1 VTLALV
7 YLALGTNLGDRAA
20 HVRRALDALAP
31 ICTITTVSSCYETAP
46 AYVLDQPRFYNLVC
60 GATTALAPLTLL
72 HALKR
77 LETALGRVPG
87 PRFGPR
93 VIDLDLLLY
102 GDLVYDTPELSL
114 PHPRIA
120 ERSFVLV
127 PLAEIAP
134 DLVHPTLGVTI
145 TALRDRLANPWHEL
159 QRVEAFAP

>member
-1 VTLALV
+1 VTPALV

-20 HVRRALDALAP
+20 HLRRALAALAP
-31 ICTITTVSSCYETAP
+31 TCTITAISSCYETAP
-46 AYVLDQPRFYNLVC
+46 AHVLDQPRFYNLVC

-102 GDLVYDTPELSL
+102 DDLVHDTPELSV

-134 DLVHPTLGVTI
+134 DVVHPSLGATI
-145 TALRDRLANPWHEL
+145 ATLRDRLADPWRDL
-159 QRVEAFAP
+159 QRIEGFTP

>member
-1 VTLALV
+1 VTPALV

-20 HVRRALDALAP
+20 HMRRALDALVP

-46 AYVLDQPRFYNLVC
+46 AHVLNQPRFYNLVC

-102 GDLVYDTPELSL
+102 GDLVYDTSELSL

-145 TALRDRLANPWHEL
+145 ATLRDRLANPWHDL